1 MGTIINNFRL
11 LTWSS
16 FIGQF
21 VTEGRVCGRRFGWG
35 DGYSLFQ
42 PDLGFILIENMKIW
56 CNIQD
61 IIYPFIKGFKSGIL
75 RDKTMEDILMYK
87 IKIIG

>member
-1 MGTIINNFRL
+1 MNGYYDMCKIINNFRL

-35 DGYSLFQ
+35 MVIRYFSPLWVSL
-42 PDLGFILIENMKIW
+42 K
-56 CNIQD
+56 
-61 IIYPFIKGFKSGIL
+61 
-75 RDKTMEDILMYK
+75 
-87 IKIIG
+87 